1 MNTMILMWS
10 LALENQEDSFEK
22 YCPNCGKKVLFIDSR
37 LRRRN
42 ANGKDIY
49 EYAIYKCPKEHTWN
63 KSIRQYKACDES
75 IHEPKEFEEKTDLTF
90 QTLVIS
96 EFVAR
101 GFDKIEI
108 YLDPVAGR
116 WRIDKLL
123 ADRVKDLSRTRIKEF
138 IEAGFIMINDKKI
151 KPNELLK
158 QSQKITLIIMLFT

>member
-1 MNTMILMWS
+1 MNTMILKWS
-10 LALENQEDSFEK
+10 LAPQNQEDTIEK

-42 ANGKDIY
+42 ANGKDIF

-75 IHEPKEFEEKTDLTF
+75 IYELKEFEEKNDLPF
-90 QTLVIS
+90 QPLVIS
-96 EFVAR
+96 EFVAT
-101 GFDKIEI
+101 GVEKIEI
-108 YLDPVAGR
+108 YLDSVTGK

-123 ADRVKDLSRTRIKEF
+123 TNRVKDLSRTRIKEL
-138 IEAGFIMINDKKI
+138 IEAGFIMIDDNKI

-158 QSQKITLIIMLFT
+158 QSQKITLIIKLFT